1 MEQVKIVN
9 KEVDAVSRRG
19 KIINMEDYL
28 GELDSF
34 YLSLLDASV
43 AVSKTVDRFSDNSWE
58 DYYRVKLCLKTLTD
72 LDYLTQEE
80 YEAMV
85 QTASIIRDNYLT
97 EFKNRVTENKED

>member
-1 MEQVKIVN
+1 MEQVKIIN
-9 KEVDAVSRRG
+9 KEVDAVLRRG

-43 AVSKTVDRFSDNSWE
+43 AVSNTLDYFTNNSWE
-58 DYYRVKLCLKTLTD
+58 DYYRVTACLKTLWD
-72 LDYLTQEE
+72 LDYLTEEE
-80 YEAMV
+80 YEAMA

-97 EFKNRVTENKED
+97 EFKNRITENKED